1 MNIDLLQLD
10 LINKSKKY
18 QNISKKLKIDI
29 TRDANNYFISLGK
42 VPGYVNLKSLKEKKS
57 LLIEKIITFLK
68 NFFSIS
74 RTSGYHLYNF
84 QNIEK
89 FKTLIISWSTIND
102 FKNDGTYRD
111 SYFRTNS
118 KNYKDILW
126 VLLSTD
132 GILPKKIDKNITILF
147 QKNAGQIN
155 ILYLAKIFFLKVVTC
170 KFSIRTLI
178 SSLSFYSHLSE
189 IILKK
194 IHPVFKNENLN
205 LVIMPYEAHPF
216 QNYLFKSVKKIKK
229 KVKTVGYVHSTQP
242 YPIHL
247 LYRDGA
253 PDKLLVHGTDQKYH
267 CIKYLNW
274 PKNSLKLIPSLR
286 FKKKDKLNFKNKIFL
301 PYYISNEDF
310 YVMEFE
316 KIISSFR
323 NKAIKP
329 LEIMNHP
336 RMKKSKSHLKLI
348 KRLSLVILKNKK
360 IFSPKVNKSITFV
373 FGGTSIVL
381 EALER
386 KYSFIHICGEPT
398 FERYSNALWP
408 NINVDEI
415 NNNTYKYSLKKLG
428 TCIKFSN
435 SKDLFE
441 KNCLN

>member
-205 LVIMPYEAHPF
+205 LVIMPYEAQPF

-253 PDKLLVHGTDQKYH
+253 PDKLLVHGADQKYH

-274 PKNSLKLIPSLR
+274 PKNSIKLIPSLR
-286 FKKKDKLNFKNKIFL
+286 FKKKDKFNFRNKIFL

-316 KIISSFR
+316 KIISSFID
-323 NKAIKP
+323 KTIKP
-329 LEIMNHP
+329 LEIVNHP
-336 RMKKSKSHLKLI
+336 HMKKSKSHLKLI
-348 KRLSLVILKNKK
+348 KRLSLVILKNKE
-360 IFSPKVNKSITFV
+360 IFSPKVNKSTTFV

-386 KYSFIHICGEPT
+386 KYSFIHICGEPI
-398 FERYSNALWP
+398 FERYSNTLWP
-408 NINVDEI
+408 NIKVNKI
-415 NNNTYKYSLKKLG
+415 NNNTYKYSLKKSK

-435 SKDLFE
+435 SKDLFK